1 VEIKNYYIFVER
13 FKHENE
19 TYHPGCVVQAKP
31 AGKGVIRIEGEGRP
45 SVPEK
50 YIRPLEP
57 DEACTE
63 AALRGAYDTIS
74 NLREFGFKLD
84 WEAAETIAKFIE
96 AAFVHLD
103 GGDAI
108 ESLMKAEVPE
118 NKCPGG
124 FLEVGLRDGN
134 GYEAEHDVVF
144 YEAPNGNIW
153 AKTDFEKPEDIPD
166 MEDGHGWC

>member
-1 VEIKNYYIFVER
+1 MAIENYYIFTETLV
-13 FKHENE
+13 HENV
-19 TYHPGCVVQAKP
+19 TYHKGYVVHAKP
-31 AGKGVIRIEGEGRP
+31 SGNGMIRILGKGAP
-45 SVPEK
+45 KVPEK
-50 YIRPLEP
+50 YLRPLEP
-57 DEACTE
+57 VDACTE
-63 AALRGAYDTIS
+63 SALRGAYDTIS
-74 NLREFGFKLD
+74 NLHEFSFKIG

-124 FLEVGLRDGN
+124 FLEVGPRDGN

-166 MEDGHGWC
+166 MED

>member
-1 VEIKNYYIFVER
+1 MKTENYYIFTQDFV
-13 FKHENE
+13 HENV
-19 TYHPGCVVQAKP
+19 TCHKGYVIQAKP
-31 AGKGVIRIEGEGRP
+31 AGNGMVRILGGHP
-45 SVPEK
+45 HKVPEK
-50 YIRPLEP
+50 YVRPLEP
-57 DEACTE
+57 ADARTE
-63 AALRGAYDTIS
+63 AAWRGAYDTLS
-74 NLREFGFKLD
+74 NLREFGIELD
-84 WEAAETIAKFIE
+84 WGLAETIAKFIE
-96 AAFVHLD
+96 AAFVHLY

-124 FLEVGLRDGN
+124 FLEVGPRDGN

-166 MEDGHGWC
+166 MED